1 MAEEK
6 LKTGNHYVHI
16 MYTQKEAKIKLALI
30 KRFLKRIK
38 CMVETRQTCLPELH
52 HCCKQSEMQSILD
65 SFEKKVGKKNKK
77 WIWNRN
83 RKHSIVLKQSFSK
96 PE

>member
-6 LKTGNHYVHI
+6 LKTGNHYVHTKRRKNKI
-16 MYTQKEAKIKLALI
+16 SANKAVSETHQMYGRNWADMPP
-30 KRFLKRIK
+30 R
-38 CMVETRQTCLPELH
+38 MH
-52 HCCKQSEMQSILD
+52 HYCKQSEMQSILD
-65 SFEKKVGKKNKK
+65 SFEKKVGKKNKQ

-83 RKHSIVLKQSFSK
+83 GKHSIVLKQSFSK